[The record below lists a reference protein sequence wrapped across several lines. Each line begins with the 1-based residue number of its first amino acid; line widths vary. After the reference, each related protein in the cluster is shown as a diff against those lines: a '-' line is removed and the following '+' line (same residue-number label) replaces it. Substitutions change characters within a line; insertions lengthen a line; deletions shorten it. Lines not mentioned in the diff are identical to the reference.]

1 MYAQNKY
8 TTHIHWFRKDLR
20 LTDQPFTNLLDG
32 KSHFFGLYVIDPRD
46 YKWLDLGF
54 RKTGLFRLQF
64 LREHLKDLQDQL
76 RSRGSELVVK
86 VGLPELI
93 IPELV
98 KNQEAS
104 LSFMKEAA
112 TEERNVQD
120 QVLKRLSTDSV
131 FSYDS
136 NFLVSPTELSW
147 FDRGFPKSF
156 SSFRK
161 KLEKLTKDKS
171 WSYLPAP
178 KTFPPAPWKSA
189 TIKKSTRS
197 IHPFAAFSLR
207 GGESEGQKR
216 VRQYFNLNIHEYK
229 KTRNG
234 LLGLDFSS
242 KLSPYLSHGALSPN
256 YIMSELKKTE
266 KRKGANQG
274 TYWLWFELLWREYF
288 RHAGWVH
295 GDRLF
300 HYSGLTNDSLPQ
312 QFTQQDF
319 KKWHKADVSNRFIK
333 AGLIELNETGYSSNR
348 MRQNI
353 ASFLIHNLQSNWQWG
368 AAWFEHQ
375 LLDYDVYS
383 NHGNWMYIA
392 GVAFNP
398 KGGRQFDTRFQ
409 EERYDPDH
417 LFKTTWLA
425 NKNDSKD

>member
-20 LTDQPFTNLLDG
+20 LTDQPFFSLLEG
-32 KSHFFGLYVIDPRD
+32 KTHFFGLYVVDPRE
-46 YKWLDLGF
+46 YKWIDLGF
-54 RKTGLFRLQF
+54 RKTGLLRLQF
-64 LREHLKDLQDQL
+64 LREHLKDLQEQL

-93 IPELV
+93 IPKLV

-112 TEERNVQD
+112 TEERIVQNKIVE
-120 QVLKRLSTDSV
+120 VLSSERV
-131 FSYDS
+131 FSYES
-136 NFLVSPTELSW
+136 NFLISPIEFSW
-147 FDRGFPKSF
+147 KNCGFPKSF
-156 SSFRK
+156 SGFRK
-161 KLEKLTKDKS
+161 KLEKVAKNRT
-171 WSYLPAP
+171 WSYLPVP
-178 KTFPPAPWKSA
+178 KSLPCAPWKSF
-189 TIKKSTRS
+189 TIKKSTRQ
-197 IHPFAAFSLR
+197 IHPLTAFPLL
-207 GGESEGQKR
+207 GGESEGRKR
-216 VRQYFNLNIHEYK
+216 VFYYLEQHVHQYKE
-229 KTRNG
+229 TRNG

-242 KLSPYLSHGALSPN
+242 KLSPYLSHGALSPC

-288 RHAGWVH
+288 RHAGWVY

-300 HYSGLTNDSLPQ
+300 HYSGFSKDVFSQ
-312 QFTQQDF
+312 QFNLRSF
-319 KKWHKADVSNRFIK
+319 KKWYNADVLDKFIK

-383 NHGNWMYIA
+383 NQGNWMYIA
-392 GVAFNP
+392 GVAFDP
-398 KGGRQFDTRFQ
+398 KGGRKFDIRFQ

-425 NKNDSKD
+425 YK